1 MLMAEK
7 GSGSKIKLKEKMRN
21 SMVPSFSEK
30 TTYFSFKKGNKIQNS
45 YRAKFIFR
53 PKLSETDQNAGN
65 TPKLTEILFE
75 LVIVAS
81 IKKWFRCY
89 RKRGKKRF
97 NNMAFKIRL
106 RSSKKSIISS
116 WNKLISQF
124 ELNSKIW
131 KYIDCHITW

>member
-21 SMVPSFSEK
+21 SMVLSFSEK
-30 TTYFSFKKGNKIQNS
+30 TTYFSFKKGNKSQNS

-65 TPKLTEILFE
+65 TPKLTDILFE

-81 IKKWFRCY
+81 INKKNDLDVIE
-89 RKRGKKRF
+89 KGEKK
-97 NNMAFKIRL
+97 KV
-106 RSSKKSIISS
+106 
-116 WNKLISQF
+116 
-124 ELNSKIW
+124 
-131 KYIDCHITW
+131 

>member
-1 MLMAEK
+1 MWLQSLGKQMLMAEK

-81 IKKWFRCY
+81 IKKN
-89 RKRGKKRF
+89 KIKK
-97 NNMAFKIRL
+97 NDLDVIEKGE
-106 RSSKKSIISS
+106 KKG
-116 WNKLISQF
+116 L
-124 ELNSKIW
+124 
-131 KYIDCHITW
+131 TT